1 MECQLCQHHAKDEK
15 YLCRKCESVLRDQ
28 LSDIPTLQQ
37 ESKGFLVPGRTG
49 TGSRNSER
57 SLGFNVA
64 AMDYSTAVDTLP
76 MLHKYEAMIRRARNL
91 TPPAL
96 LKKQPSIEAEVAAT
110 AQFHITHL
118 GWTLQQDWSGEFA
131 REVKVIHSKGLSVT
145 KAFIETTRR
154 IPCPTE
160 GCKNRVAIDIENIL
174 ADVFCLKCKGSWT
187 LYRLLQ
193 LAMDNPDKRF
203 YLDLEA
209 ICLWLNITKKQAL
222 KVIDEYDIPKRNG
235 LYDLST
241 MVRVRNEVASF

>member
-1 MECQLCQHHAKDEK
+1 
-15 YLCRKCESVLRDQ
+15 
-28 LSDIPTLQQ
+28 
-37 ESKGFLVPGRTG
+37 
-49 TGSRNSER
+49 
-57 SLGFNVA
+57 
-64 AMDYSTAVDTLP
+64 MDYSTAVDTLP

-96 LKKQPSIEAEVAAT
+96 LKREPSIEAEVAAT

-209 ICLWLNITKKQAL
+209 ICLWLNITKRQAL

-235 LYDLST
+235 LYDLSA